1 MGASSTTTDDTSLV
15 IKAAKKELKRSDSNS
30 LKIKQ
35 LTKSLLTKFESND
48 SISKDS
54 IKSILVSDKHNDV
67 FVVDGKII
75 TLKKKSSKK
84 RKSMDSSEDTNNNN
98 NTNTTI
104 DIAID
109 KKAAKKAAKKAKKD
123 KKKSSSSSTT
133 TFTSTATTSS
143 TNTDNT
149 SIQQWRTQ
157 NKIVLKDANK
167 NDKVTKSLDSNTTYY
182 PYQTFDISSI
192 NKALLDQCTV
202 VNGFKVP
209 SPIQAQCWV
218 RFSVF
223 FSSQNDIILCSD
235 YHTHS
240 NITNTHHMLSLTH
253 TNTFTLSQFY

>member
-1 MGASSTTTDDTSLV
+1 MGASSTTTDNNNDDTSLV

-35 LTKSLLTKFESND
+35 LTKSLLSKFESNN

-54 IKSILVSDKHNDV
+54 IKSTLLSDKYNDV

-84 RKSMDSSEDTNNNN
+84 RKSMDSSEDTN
-98 NTNTTI
+98 TNTTT
-104 DIAID
+104 DIVID

-123 KKKSSSSSTT
+123 KKKSSSSPTT
-133 TFTSTATTSS
+133 TT

-149 SIQQWRTQ
+149 SIQQWRTN

-167 NDKVTKSLDSNTTYY
+167 NDKVTKSLDNNTAYY

-192 NKALLDQCTV
+192 NKALIEQCTN

-218 RFSVF
+218 SFCV
-223 FSSQNDIILCSD
+223 
-235 YHTHS
+235 
-240 NITNTHHMLSLTH
+240 
-253 TNTFTLSQFY
+253 

>member
-1 MGASSTTTDDTSLV
+1 MGASSATTDNNNNDTSLV

-54 IKSILVSDKHNDV
+54 IKSILASDNDV

-84 RKSMDSSEDTNNNN
+84 RKSMDNNSSEDTN
-98 NTNTTI
+98 TNTTT
-104 DIAID
+104 DIVD

-149 SIQQWRTQ
+149 SIQQWRTN

-167 NDKVTKSLDSNTTYY
+167 NDKVTKSLDNNTTYY
-182 PYQTFDISSI
+182 PYQTFDIDSI
-192 NKALLDQCTV
+192 NKALIEQCTN

-218 RFSVF
+218 S
-223 FSSQNDIILCSD
+223 FSSLCVSSFSDIS
-235 YHTHS
+235 
-240 NITNTHHMLSLTH
+240 
-253 TNTFTLSQFY
+253 

>member
-84 RKSMDSSEDTNNNN
+84 RKSMDNSEDTN
-98 NTNTTI
+98 TNTPT
-104 DIAID
+104 DIVID

-149 SIQQWRTQ
+149 SIQQWRTK

-182 PYQTFDISSI
+182 PYQTFDIDSI
-192 NKALLDQCTV
+192 NKALLEQCTD

-218 RFSVF
+218 SFSVF

>member
-1 MGASSTTTDDTSLV
+1 MGASSATTDNNNNDTSLV

-54 IKSILVSDKHNDV
+54 IKSILASDNDV

-75 TLKKKSSKK
+75 TLKKKSSSKK

-98 NTNTTI
+98 NTNTTT

-123 KKKSSSSSTT
+123 KKKSSSSTNSTT
-133 TFTSTATTSS
+133 TT

-149 SIQQWRTQ
+149 SIQQWRTK

-167 NDKVTKSLDSNTTYY
+167 NDKVTKSLDNNTTYY

-192 NKALLDQCTV
+192 NKALIEQCTD

-218 RFSVF
+218 SFCV
-223 FSSQNDIILCSD
+223 
-235 YHTHS
+235 
-240 NITNTHHMLSLTH
+240 
-253 TNTFTLSQFY
+253 

>member
-35 LTKSLLTKFESND
+35 LTKSLLSKFESN

-84 RKSMDSSEDTNNNN
+84 RKSMDSSEDTNT
-98 NTNTTI
+98 NTNTPT
-104 DIAID
+104 DIVID

-123 KKKSSSSSTT
+123 KKKSSSTT
-133 TFTSTATTSS
+133 TTTT

-167 NDKVTKSLDSNTTYY
+167 NEKVTKSLDSNTAYY
-182 PYQTFDISSI
+182 PYQTFDIDSI
-192 NKALLDQCTV
+192 NKALLEQCTN

-218 RFSVF
+218 SSCVF
-223 FSSQNDIILCSD
+223 LLSQISYARIIN
-235 YHTHS
+235 THS
-240 NITNTHHMLSLTH
+240 HITNTHYMLNIYLYTH
-253 TNTFTLSQFY
+253 THTHSPFY